1 MHSAPATETLHAPTV
16 FAPAHAQHAELMRL
30 EEAALNA
37 TVVRQ
42 QMLYDGWLVRWAPS
56 RAKRM
61 RSVNV
66 LASSARPL
74 DERLAH
80 CSALYARHGLPLLFR
95 LTSLCPDPALDRAI
109 GERGFVAYGHTRV
122 MTRAIVAH
130 ELPNTASTLGMRQ
143 VDSGAFAA
151 AVGMLRG
158 SGEAEVAEHAA
169 RLAAIAVD
177 MLPIVAHDADG
188 TCVAT
193 ALAVF
198 DGDLMGVFDVVTLAS
213 RRGLGIATQ
222 LMHHLMACAAQRGAR
237 QAYLQ
242 VEPENIAARSLYA
255 RLGFSDRYEYWY
267 RSLPGNTAP

>member
-1 MHSAPATETLHAPTV
+1 MHSGAIATEAQHAPTSAV
-16 FAPAHAQHAELMRL
+16 AAHARRGELLRL

-66 LASSARPL
+66 LGLSTRSL

-80 CSALYARHGLPLLFR
+80 CSAIYTRHGLPLLLR
-95 LTSLCPDPALDRAI
+95 LTSLCPDATLDDAVR
-109 GERGFVAYGHTRV
+109 ERGFVAHGHTHV
-122 MTRAIVAH
+122 MAGPVIAGH
-130 ELPNTASTLGMRQ
+130 PEAASPLRLEY
-143 VDSGAFAA
+143 VDGAAFAV

-158 SGEAEVAEHAA
+158 SCEAEVAEHAA
-169 RLAAIAVD
+169 RLNAIAVD
-177 MLPIVAHDADG
+177 VLPMLAHDADG

-213 RRGLGIATQ
+213 RRGQGIATL
-222 LMHHLMACAAQRGAR
+222 LMHRLMACAARRGVR

-242 VEPENIAARSLYA
+242 VEPQNTAARALYA

-267 RSLPGNTAP
+267 RSLPGSTAD